1 MDLIYLAGLIL
12 FFGLMAALAAGLSK
26 LGGPK

>member
-1 MDLIYLAGLIL
+1 MDLIYLAGLAL
-12 FFGLMAALAAGLSK
+12 LFGLMAALAVGLSK